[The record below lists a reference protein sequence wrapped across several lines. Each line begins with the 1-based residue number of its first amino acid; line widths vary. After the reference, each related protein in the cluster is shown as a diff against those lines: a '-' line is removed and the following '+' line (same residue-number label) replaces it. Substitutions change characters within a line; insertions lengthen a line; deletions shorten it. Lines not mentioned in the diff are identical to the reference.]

1 MSMIGKLGL
10 VMVVVEN
17 MDRSVAFYRDVLGL
31 KPKLQTAE
39 WSELDAGNISVG
51 LHAQS
56 EHLKVHPTESAQFG
70 FYVEDIQKTISEL
83 KSKGVHILMPPKKED
98 FGTLSVFTDPDGY
111 HIQLCQLAAE
121 RKSAA

>member
-1 MSMIGKLGL
+1 MIGRLAL
-10 VMVVVEN
+10 VMVVVKD

-31 KPKLQTAE
+31 KPKFQSAE
-39 WSELDAGNISVG
+39 WSELEAGAVNVG

-56 EHLKVHPTESAQFG
+56 EHLKVHPTESAQFS
-70 FYVEDIQKTISEL
+70 FYVDDIQKTVSEL

-98 FGTLSVFTDPDGY
+98 FGILSVFTDPDGY